1 MKLGSILLF
10 VGALFVLFNLTYG
23 SRPANNVVEEQ
34 INKFCYKTLPRL
46 DSNCDH
52 ALQDCDQEF
61 LQRFGKDSQPHDCK
75 CITDPTNLYHTCS
88 CNVVC

>member
-1 MKLGSILLF
+1 MKLGRILLL
-10 VGALFVLFNLTYG
+10 VGTLFVLFNLTYG
-23 SRPANNVVEEQ
+23 SRPAYNVVEEQ
-34 INKFCYKTLPRL
+34 IDNFCTKTLPRL

-75 CITDPTNLYHTCS
+75 CVTDSTNLYHTCS
-88 CNVVC
+88 CSVIC